1 MSGMDF
7 GHILLWPGKICHICE
22 PLRLVWSRYT
32 AHGVAK
38 CGSYECEIYWG
49 QGRYYVAPFGI
60 VKIYFGGNLL
70 AGGAMLSYG
79 NPAEVSV
86 WVLVVP
92 LALLALNLAA
102 AIIINPRINRQPGL
116 LVFHVCLL
124 ATVLLAGLGRLTHLD
139 AHLEI
144 AKNQAFDKDILQEV
158 RKGPWHSGNLDKVQF
173 IQGAYTVDYAPGLKR
188 GLTHSQVFLPGLGG
202 ATVVQD
208 VGDDRPLILER
219 YRFYTTHNKGFAPV
233 LTWLPNQGEP
243 VTGRINMP
251 AYPLY
256 DYKQD
261 NSWTPPGTKEEI
273 KFWLQLQTG
282 MTLEESWVLDG
293 QNATGILVVT
303 SGDKRMELEPGDEVS
318 LAHGRLR
325 FENLTTWMGYR
336 VFYDPTIQWLFWV
349 TVIGVFG
356 LTQFFWVK
364 LNLGPWLDEGDE
376 RGDRA

>member
-1 MSGMDF
+1 MLRRLASLKFTLVGM
-7 GHILLWPGKICHICE
+7 
-22 PLRLVWSRYT
+22 V
-32 AHGVAK
+32 
-38 CGSYECEIYWG
+38 
-49 QGRYYVAPFGI
+49 
-60 VKIYFGGNLL
+60 LL
-70 AGGAMLSYG
+70 AGGAALSYG

-86 WVLVVP
+86 WVLIVP

-102 AIIINPRINRQPGL
+102 AIVTNPRINRQPGL

-144 AKNQAFDKDILQEV
+144 AQNEAFSKDMLQEV
-158 RKGPWHSGNLDKVQF
+158 KKGPWHSGNLDKVQF
-173 IQGAYTVDYAPGLKR
+173 IQGAYTVDYAVGLKR

-202 ATVVQD
+202 ATVMQD

-233 LTWLPNQGEP
+233 LTWLPNQGVP

-251 AYPLY
+251 GYPLY

-261 NSWTPPGTKEEI
+261 NSWVPPGTKEEI

-282 MTLEESWVLDG
+282 MTLEEPWVLDG
-293 QNATGILVVT
+293 RNATGILVVT
-303 SGDKRMELEPGDEVS
+303 SDDKRVELEPGDEVS
-318 LAHGRLR
+318 LEHGRLR

-349 TVIGVFG
+349 TVVGVFG
-356 LTQFFWVK
+356 LTHFFWVK
-364 LNLGPWLDEGDE
+364 LNLVPWMDEGDE
-376 RGDRA
+376 RGSKI